1 MLDAGPQPMNGAL
14 VIAGSADTRGASL
27 LTAGLCRWLR
37 QQGVTVAPFKPL
49 SVAQSSYVT
58 IDGAEIGRPQALQA
72 AAAEIEPDARMN
84 PVLLKPG
91 IGGSQVMVLGQ
102 DVGMVDTDGYAENA
116 ARLLDVA
123 LDSLAALRREFDV
136 VICEGADRAPD
147 RRRGADLP
155 DLDLSRSAGLATVL
169 TADASGGGSMAA
181 LHGTL
186 ALLPPE
192 DQALIA
198 GFILTAAR
206 DTARDTGRETGREQA
221 AGLLRSL
228 TGRPML
234 GALPDDPDRWLVA
247 QLNIGGAE
255 IWPRL
260 PSGPPLGHD
269 ILRVSVVA
277 TPRMSDLADIEPL
290 AAEPGVLIRLAASA
304 EELGD
309 ADLVIL
315 PGSRATVADLAF
327 IRERGIADLITS
339 RARAGRPVLGISGGY
354 QMLTDEIGDDV
365 ESGAGSVSGLGLL
378 TASVVFD
385 ANPTIGRRAGAAYGS
400 AVTGFEARRG
410 AVTATGIRA
419 EPFPGGCRSGVVWG
433 TSWHG
438 LLENDAFRRAFL
450 AEVAGF
456 AGRDFKPAPD
466 ASFEAV
472 RTAALDRLGDL
483 VGAHLDTTVIERL
496 IEGGPPPG
504 LPVVP
509 PAGGRSGAS

>member
-14 VIAGSADTRGASL
+14 AIAGSADTRGASL
-27 LTAGLCRWLR
+27 LTASLCRWLR
-37 QQGVTVAPFKPL
+37 RQGVTVAPFKPL

-58 IDGAEIGRPQALQA
+58 IDGAEIGRLQALQA
-72 AAAEIEPDARMN
+72 AAAETEPDARMN
-84 PVLLKPG
+84 PVVLKPG

-102 DVGMVDTDGYAENA
+102 DVGMVDSAGYAENA

-147 RRRGADLP
+147 GRRGADLP
-155 DLDLSRSAGLATVL
+155 DLDLSRSAGLATLL

-186 ALLPPE
+186 ALLPPDE
-192 DQALIA
+192 QALIA
-198 GFILTAAR
+198 GFVLTAAR
-206 DTARDTGRETGREQA
+206 DTARDAGREQA

-228 TGRPML
+228 TGRPVL

-247 QLNIGGAE
+247 PLNAGGAE
-255 IWPRL
+255 TWPRL

-354 QMLTDEIGDDV
+354 QMLTDEIDDDI
-365 ESGAGSVSGLGLL
+365 ESGPAVSRGS
-378 TASVVFD
+378 
-385 ANPTIGRRAGAAYGS
+385 
-400 AVTGFEARRG
+400 
-410 AVTATGIRA
+410 
-419 EPFPGGCRSGVVWG
+419 GC
-433 TSWHG
+433 
-438 LLENDAFRRAFL
+438 
-450 AEVAGF
+450 
-456 AGRDFKPAPD
+456 
-466 ASFEAV
+466 
-472 RTAALDRLGDL
+472 
-483 VGAHLDTTVIERL
+483 
-496 IEGGPPPG
+496 
-504 LPVVP
+504 
-509 PAGGRSGAS
+509 